1 MNMLNQEL
9 VQYVEDEI
17 ISRYAAAAFHD
28 TGLID
33 GREAHHLSS
42 GLKGHNTRS
51 GKV

>member
-1 MNMLNQEL
+1 MNMLNQER
-9 VQYVEDEI
+9 VQYVEYEI
-17 ISRYAAAAFHD
+17 ISRYASAAFHD

-42 GLKGHNTRS
+42 GIKGHNTRS